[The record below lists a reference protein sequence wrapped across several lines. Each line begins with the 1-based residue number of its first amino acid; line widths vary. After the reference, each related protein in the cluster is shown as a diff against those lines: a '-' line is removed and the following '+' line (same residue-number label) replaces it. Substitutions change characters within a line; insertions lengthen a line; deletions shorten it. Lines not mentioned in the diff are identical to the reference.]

1 MKDIRNDLAELAKN
15 YGIKLSAEQAGQFQV
30 YMEMLAEWNQKLN
43 LTAITEPDE
52 VVEKH
57 FLDSLTVLTACK
69 LKEGAKLLDVG
80 TGAGFPG
87 LALKIAR
94 PDLELT
100 LLDGANKKLNF
111 LGEVCGALG
120 LEAKRI
126 HKRAEEAGRDAAL
139 RESFDVATA
148 RAVASLHVLA
158 EYCLPLVKMKGFFV
172 AMKGPGAGD
181 ELTDARRALAVL
193 GGDQVEVKPVQLPS
207 AGERNLVVVRK
218 LRFTPKEYPR
228 HGGTI
233 NKHPL

>member
-1 MKDIRNDLAELAKN
+1 MKDIRNELAGLAKS
-15 YGIKLSAEQAGQFQV
+15 YGVKLKAEQAERFQV
-30 YMEMLAEWNQKLN
+30 YMEMLMEWNQKLN

-52 VVEKH
+52 IVEKH

-87 LALKIAR
+87 LPLKIAR

-120 LEAKRI
+120 LDAKRI
-126 HKRAEEAGRDAAL
+126 HKRAEEAGRDAAF
-139 RESFDVATA
+139 REGFDVVTA
-148 RAVASLHVLA
+148 RAVASLNVLA

-181 ELTDARRALAVL
+181 ELAVAQRALELL

-207 AGERNLVVVRK
+207 AGERNLVVARK